1 MGSYAAFMYWYAPIV
16 CCFFFSTRFTTVV
29 REYRAHSIQCGNE
42 TLTLVVHLE
51 IAIGGLFE
59 VVHQFSDLSVF
70 NDPATY
76 VVVIVT
82 R

>member
-1 MGSYAAFMYWYAPIV
+1 M
-16 CCFFFSTRFTTVV
+16 

-59 VVHQFSDLSVF
+59 VAHQFSDLSVF